1 MVFINQQEYQTK
13 ILNTITSGEFKEI
26 IKNMQNGEDP
36 IFKDGFIQGMAWA
49 SILTS
54 QVTHYTTVN
63 TITDGD
69 ITNDSDAETRT
80 GTENSSSE
88 A

>member
-26 IKNMQNGEDP
+26 IKNMQNGENP
-36 IFKDGFIQGMAWA
+36 LFKDGFIQGMAWA

-63 TITDGD
+63 TNTDGD
-69 ITNDSDAETRT
+69 TINDSNAEAGT
-80 GTENSSSE
+80 GTKDSSSE

>member
-26 IKNMQNGEDP
+26 IKNMQNGENP
-36 IFKDGFIQGMAWA
+36 LFKDGFIQGMAWA

-63 TITDGD
+63 TNTDGD
-69 ITNDSDAETRT
+69 TINDSNAETGT
-80 GTENSSSE
+80 GTKDSSSE